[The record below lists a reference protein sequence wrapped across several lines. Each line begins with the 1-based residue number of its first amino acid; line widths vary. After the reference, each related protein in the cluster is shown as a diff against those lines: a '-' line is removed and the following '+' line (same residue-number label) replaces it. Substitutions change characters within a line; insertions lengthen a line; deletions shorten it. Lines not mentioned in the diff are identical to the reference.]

1 MLQSWFSKKEKSLY
15 WVYTQ
20 IKILVLQPWHV
31 YGNINR
37 WFNIQNFVCTCLY
50 KHGLLRMKYIQR
62 KFISQE
68 IAQNYLCY
76 ERLYWIFIFKKIVIK
91 LFVDD
96 IDKSHWNNEINFKS
110 WMKSLL
116 LNALLYYSTWKNL
129 VNVPSFKR
137 LFKMNVRMKRS

>member
-1 MLQSWFSKKEKSLY
+1 M
-15 WVYTQ
+15 
-20 IKILVLQPWHV
+20 LQPWHV
-31 YGNINR
+31 HGNINR

-91 LFVDD
+91 LFVDV

-129 VNVPSFKR
+129 VNVPSFKVTTALQDVCKDETLLEYNR
-137 LFKMNVRMKRS
+137 TNSIFVHYTFK

>member
-1 MLQSWFSKKEKSLY
+1 M
-15 WVYTQ
+15 
-20 IKILVLQPWHV
+20 LQPWHV

-37 WFNIQNFVCTCLY
+37 WFNILNFVCTCLY

-62 KFISQE
+62 KYISQE

-91 LFVDD
+91 LFVDV

-116 LNALLYYSTWKNL
+116 LNAHLYHSTWKNL
-129 VNVPSFKR
+129 VFVPSFKVITAFQDGCKDETPLEYNR
-137 LFKMNVRMKRS
+137 TNSIFVHYTFK

>member
-1 MLQSWFSKKEKSLY
+1 M
-15 WVYTQ
+15 
-20 IKILVLQPWHV
+20 LQPWHV

-37 WFNIQNFVCTCLY
+37 WFNVQNFVCTCLY

-91 LFVDD
+91 LFMDV

-116 LNALLYYSTWKNL
+116 LNALLYYGTWKNL
-129 VNVPSFKR
+129 VNVPSFKVTTAFQDECKDETPLEYNR
-137 LFKMNVRMKRS
+137 TNSIFVHYTFK

>member
-1 MLQSWFSKKEKSLY
+1 M
-15 WVYTQ
+15 
-20 IKILVLQPWHV
+20 LQPWHV

-91 LFVDD
+91 LFVDV
-96 IDKSHWNNEINFKS
+96 IDKSHWNNEINLKNR
-110 WMKSLL
+110 MKLLL

-129 VNVPSFKR
+129 VNVPSFNVTTAFQDECKDETPLEYNR
-137 LFKMNVRMKRS
+137 TNSIFVHYTFK

>member
-1 MLQSWFSKKEKSLY
+1 M
-15 WVYTQ
+15 
-20 IKILVLQPWHV
+20 LQPWHV

-91 LFVDD
+91 LFMDVV
-96 IDKSHWNNEINFKS
+96 DKSHLNNEINFKS

-129 VNVPSFKR
+129 VNVPSFKVATAFQDVCKDETLLEYNR
-137 LFKMNVRMKRS
+137 TNSIFVHYTFK

>member
-1 MLQSWFSKKEKSLY
+1 M
-15 WVYTQ
+15 
-20 IKILVLQPWHV
+20 LQPWHV

-37 WFNIQNFVCTCLY
+37 WFNILNFVCTCLY

-62 KFISQE
+62 KYISQE

-91 LFVDD
+91 LFMDVV
-96 IDKSHWNNEINFKS
+96 DKSHLNNEINFKS

-129 VNVPSFKR
+129 VNVPSFKVTTALQDVCKDETLLEYNR
-137 LFKMNVRMKRS
+137 TNSIFVHYTFK